1 MFRKHWHFFIA
12 LAIFLALLLRD
23 PFSQRT
29 LIPNLEPYPDTIH
42 YINSAR
48 SFIEGYGLQIY
59 REGRMLKMSVPPL
72 YSVILIPLFSIHNDV
87 RMFYF
92 TNVIL
97 ALLSFWL
104 FYKILRKLLST
115 NDHRLMLAPR
125 SLGEVGTNDLIIF
138 ITLFLYVTNYFFYW
152 YPSLAMAENLTL
164 FLFLSNL
171 YLMVVPLNK
180 FTIILGAVIPF
191 CFFLTKYANIP
202 LTASFLLMFGIKL
215 LLENRK
221 GKNKLL
227 VNNLIVFGGSIFA
240 MFIVMVFTESFPG
253 TGSLKALFG
262 NMIPQVATKTQV
274 SSGGGWFSIQYMKD
288 FLPKYIRALF
298 GGYSVHFLW
307 DTTPILPIYIAPF
320 GIIGL
325 LVALFSN
332 KTRLFAATLL
342 IALLSSILFMS
353 TFYSI
358 DMRYIYHAIP
368 TLLIGFALFWKMMA
382 THKVPSSM
390 RIHLPFFNAK
400 NRNSNVLCIILLF
413 ILFMFYSVTNAVRL
427 KKQIML
433 NIKYAET
440 PWYYI
445 SVLKLNEY
453 FKNYP
458 KSKKEPVVISAMI
471 PYYIDF
477 YSNGEYALLPMSHS
491 QEFRTQKDAAW
502 GTFDYTDLIMLY
514 TKILY
519 SGHEVFVHN
528 YGIGNEKPLQ
538 EDFKKIQDN
547 FILTKVKDG
556 CYDAC
561 NIWKLEIK
569 YPLMRK
575 VELK

>member
-1 MFRKHWHFFIA
+1 
-12 LAIFLALLLRD
+12 
-23 PFSQRT
+23 
-29 LIPNLEPYPDTIH
+29 
-42 YINSAR
+42 
-48 SFIEGYGLQIY
+48 
-59 REGRMLKMSVPPL
+59 MSVPPL

-92 TNVIL
+92 TNML
-97 ALLSFWL
+97 LSLLSFFL
-104 FYKILRKLLST
+104 FYKIITKLLSDLPFSKSNHQPLTT
-115 NDHRLMLAPR
+115 NH
-125 SLGEVGTNDLIIF
+125 LITF

-180 FTIILGAVIPF
+180 ITIILGAIIPF

-240 MFIVMVFTESFPG
+240 MFIVMVFTESFPE

-288 FLPKYIRALF
+288 YLPKYIRALF
-298 GGYSVHFLW
+298 GGYSAHFLW
-307 DTTPILPIYIAPF
+307 DTTPIVPLYV
-320 GIIGL
+320 GSLGVIGL
-325 LVALFSN
+325 FLALFA
-332 KTRLFAATLL
+332 KKIRLFACTLL

-358 DMRYIYHAIP
+358 DMRYVFHAIP
-368 TLLIGFALFWKMMA
+368 TLLIGFALFWKIVINSLDSRLRGNDK
-382 THKVPSSM
+382 TTRYLSSIA
-390 RIHLPFFNAK
+390 RIFL
-400 NRNSNVLCIILLF
+400 ITLF
-413 ILFMFYSVTNAVRL
+413 IFYFATNAIRL

-433 NIKYAET
+433 NLKYAET

-445 SVLKLNEY
+445 SVIKLNEY
-453 FKNYP
+453 FKSYP
-458 KSKKEPVVISAMI
+458 ITRKEPVVISAMI

-477 YSNGEYALLPMSHS
+477 YSNKTYALLPLSHS
-491 QEFRTQKDAAW
+491 QEFRTQREAAW
-502 GTFDYTDLIMLY
+502 GTFDYSDLIMLY
-514 TKILY
+514 TKIIY

-547 FILTKVKDG
+547 FSLTKVKDG
-556 CYDAC
+556 CFDAC
-561 NIWKLEIK
+561 NIWQLKIK

-575 VELK
+575 EDLL